1 MYLVVLHPEKCARA
15 FAAKKKRKTVNY
27 CSFMLFLVFYN
38 RVCTFIYGVRRG
50 GKSAK

>member
-27 CSFMLFLVFYN
+27 CSFMLFSFLY
-38 RVCTFIYGVRRG
+38 
-50 GKSAK
+50 S